1 LSNNNIE
8 KRYSTYRFAGKW
20 QKSAIRLTAAHPHA
34 TSLTRKKS
42 PRDTEKIRFVAD
54 ALTDSVAAEIRADG
68 LTCQDRR
75 QGGHS
80 AWTGRADAAN

>member
-1 LSNNNIE
+1 MAEIRDPIDSSAPPRHFAHQKE
-8 KRYSTYRFAGKW
+8 KPAR
-20 QKSAIRLTAAHPHA
+20 H
-34 TSLTRKKS
+34 RKM
-42 PRDTEKIRFVAD
+42 RFVAD